1 MSRPRFVRVAL
12 VVVALLVGAATLGVS
27 DTVSQQPAPRPTEAE
42 LLRRIEAL
50 GPQLEE
56 ARIAAEAAERHRELE
71 AEARPRRA
79 TEVVHV
85 GPMHIVT
92 LPEQSELAAQLFGDV
107 WRNDF
112 DGVVG
117 SPALA
122 EHVFVFQWA
131 WRRVE
136 PLRVDAA
143 ATGSS
148 PVQHIHL
155 TRAWARTRGVAK
167 ARIRDAVWAVLRS
180 DLPEGSH
187 LGRWIGSTGYP
198 STQRVARL
206 FTTSPSD
213 DNRACLAG
221 VTDGCVAALGLS
233 TGEMSVPPEAAAIVL
248 LEAVRMGGSGAWAR
262 LLEARDAAPLD
273 ALAHAAGVDADAVMA
288 GWLAAVLAERPEM
301 HAGLGGQAGRVL
313 LWVLALAAFATR
325 STRWRLA

>member
-1 MSRPRFVRVAL
+1 MSRPRPVRAAL
-12 VVVALLVGAATLGVS
+12 AALALLAAGAMFG
-27 DTVSQQPAPRPTEAE
+27 TVDAAAQQSAPPPTEDE
-42 LLRRIEAL
+42 LLRQIEAL
-50 GPQLEE
+50 GPMLEE
-56 ARIAAEAAERHRELE
+56 ARVAAEAAERRRAMEI
-71 AEARPRRA
+71 AARPRRP
-79 TEVVHV
+79 TELVQV
-85 GPMHIVT
+85 GPLRIVT
-92 LPEQSELAAQLFGDV
+92 LPEQAELAAQLFGDV

-112 DGVVG
+112 DGVAG

-131 WRRVE
+131 WRKVE
-136 PLRVDAA
+136 PLRVDAT

-148 PVQHIHL
+148 PVQRIEL
-155 TRAWARTRGVAK
+155 TRAWAKTRGVAR

-180 DLPEGSH
+180 DIPEDSR
-187 LGRWIGSTGYP
+187 LGLWIGSRGYP
-198 STQRVARL
+198 SMQRVARL
-206 FTTSPSD
+206 VTTSPSD

-248 LEAVRMGGSGAWAR
+248 LEAVRMGGSGAWTR

-273 ALAHAAGVDADAVMA
+273 ALAHAAGVDADGVMA

-301 HAGLGGQAGRVL
+301 HAGLGGQAVRVL